1 MSMNCR
7 LWDMELRNALTIE
20 LTIGCWQ
27 DIFRLVVKFVLAT
40 AHAGL
45 FLIHLLLPVSVW
57 GNLIVGSSSSLSLC
71 LHHFEEKMRLLLH
84 RFKLQLYKTF
94 Y

>member
-1 MSMNCR
+1 MSMHCR
-7 LWDMELRNALTIE
+7 LWDMELRNALTIVV
-20 LTIGCWQ
+20 TIGYWQ
-27 DIFRLVVKFVLAT
+27 DIFRLVVKLILTT

-45 FLIHLLLPVSVW
+45 FLVHLLLPVSVR